1 MAIIKLTQY
10 FSDTDKL
17 KYIYINT
24 NYIIYLEEITHNNY
38 NKETNTNTPQTYTLI
53 TLTTTSFPVTIHPR
67 RSQSK
72 EACHPK
78 NLHLLDLTFS
88 LPHLQPTCFPFLLI

>member
-24 NYIIYLEEITHNNY
+24 NYIIYLEEITFNEY

-53 TLTTTSFPVTIHPR
+53 TLTTTSFSVRESPHTIQGKIE
-67 RSQSK
+67 RSHSIGTRAYK
-72 EACHPK
+72 K
-78 NLHLLDLTFS
+78 V
-88 LPHLQPTCFPFLLI
+88 

>member
-38 NKETNTNTPQTYTLI
+38 NKETNTKPPQTYTLI
-53 TLTTTSFPVTIHPR
+53 TLTTTSFSVRESPHTIQDKIE
-67 RSQSK
+67 RSHSIGTRAYK
-72 EACHPK
+72 K
-78 NLHLLDLTFS
+78 V
-88 LPHLQPTCFPFLLI
+88 